1 MHKMTGFQRT
11 VAGLAAVIVAL
22 RMFFPVTAPS
32 VIRGVG
38 IEPRALLAPTLLHVV
53 GIIVLAAAVFILFPS
68 LSWRGS
74 LWWLA
79 TGVLLAGW
87 LSYAAFAIAGM
98 REVGIATSWNEIDWR
113 SNG

>member
-98 REVGIATSWNEIDWR
+98 NNKLTRPCSKNAGAGLR
-113 SNG
+113 H